1 MIFEVDD
8 TTSEEEDGTY
18 RKHECH
24 DIDIDNVRSVD
35 DQNYDT
41 NTKNQQV

>member
-1 MIFEVDD
+1 M
-8 TTSEEEDGTY
+8 TCTNLKEEEI
-18 RKHECH
+18 KK

-35 DQNYDT
+35 DQNCDT